1 MDREELPD
9 AIPDRPVLLCA
20 EPECDRAPAV
30 GDRRC
35 ALHAARLGSL
45 PGRPPEPEAP
55 VLEVVPEHQIVRVEP
70 APWRRASYRRA
81 RVTAWSSVTTGL
93 ALTGSLLAAGRELP
107 APAQL
112 AILTLTSTCWVVS
125 GLSALALLVVAEK
138 RLSAQVLLPLLG
150 TLALTLPGLL
160 GLLW

>member
-20 EPECDRAPAV
+20 EPECDRPPTP

-45 PGRPPEPEAP
+45 PGRPVEVEAP

-70 APWRRASYRRA
+70 APWRRATYRRA
-81 RVTAWSSVTTGL
+81 RVVAWSSVLTGL
-93 ALTGSLLAAGRELP
+93 TLVASLPASLELPLAAR
-107 APAQL
+107 L
-112 AILTLTSTCWVVS
+112 ALCTLISTSWVVS
-125 GLSALALLVVAEK
+125 GIAEAALLVAAEK
-138 RLSAQVLLPLLG
+138 RLSPGVLLPLLG
-150 TLALTLPGLL
+150 TLALTLPGLGFL
-160 GLLW
+160 LLW